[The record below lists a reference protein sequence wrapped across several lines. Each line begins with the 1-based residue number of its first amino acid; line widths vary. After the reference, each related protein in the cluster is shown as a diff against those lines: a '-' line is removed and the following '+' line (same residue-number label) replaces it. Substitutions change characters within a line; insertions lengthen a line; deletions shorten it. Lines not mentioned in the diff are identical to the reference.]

1 MNSLLTKLGVKYG
14 SSLAVVWPFGYSV
27 VVDDKEIMDLFL
39 VASFEAAILVMFLV
53 IEDLFFKITRDNM
66 VYK

>member
-1 MNSLLTKLGVKYG
+1 MT
-14 SSLAVVWPFGYSV
+14 FGYSV